1 VSAQGASHG
10 TGRERASRQIYAG
23 RIVRLY
29 EQDVELPNGHT
40 ARLEIVH
47 HPGAAAVVPL
57 HGDGTVTLVH
67 QYRHAAGGWLYEL
80 PAGLLEEGEPPAACA
95 ARELTEETGLTAGR
109 LTPLITYHTTPGFS
123 DEVVHLFV
131 ASELTQGEASLGH
144 DEVLEAVRMPLAEAV
159 GRIGSGGI
167 TDGKTVIG
175 LLVARHGLAA
185 RGAAS

>member
-1 VSAQGASHG
+1 VSAGEAA
-10 TGRERASRQIYAG
+10 REVASREIYGG

-29 EQDVELPNGHT
+29 ERDVELPNGHT
-40 ARLEIVH
+40 VKLEIVH

-80 PAGLLEEGEPPAACA
+80 PAGLLEEGEAPAECA
-95 ARELTEETGLTAGR
+95 ARELAEETGLVAGR
-109 LTPLITYHTTPGFS
+109 LTPLITYRTTPGFS

-131 ASELTQGEASLGH
+131 GADLTQGEASPGD
-144 DEVLEAVRMPLAEAV
+144 DEVIETVRLPLAEAV
-159 GRIGSGGI
+159 ARIGTGGI

-175 LLVARHGLAA
+175 LLAAQHGFAA
-185 RGAAS
+185 KGAEG